1 MKKHRHAVWVLV
13 LALFVSAVTPNLG
26 LGAELRAISHALD
39 PGAHGPAQAFFSEPG
54 DGLDRSVE
62 QLYHGCL
69 AHLGYH
75 FMAHVTACT
84 STLSIPPGSRHT
96 AVTSPIVPLRF
107 LDELFRPPRDSFRA

>member
-26 LGAELRAISHALD
+26 LGAE
-39 PGAHGPAQAFFSEPG
+39 